1 MRVLHL
7 RLVYPCLC
15 VGSLLGRKALGRP
28 LLGKPEAVRRKNDV
42 EQPSL
47 QNKEKPQVEKNAV
60 GQQPSGVSRL

>member
-1 MRVLHL
+1 
-7 RLVYPCLC
+7 